1 MRALRLASVAVAAAV
16 LSGGLSACSSG
27 GGGGTGGTADTK
39 AAGDAIAGK
48 VGDLDPRAA
57 LAASAVVMQRAGNGS
72 LTLSTDSDTLTGAG
86 DWRQQTAVDLAG
98 KDKTSTKVRV
108 LGDDVYLGGGP
119 ETTVVLGG
127 RHWAKVLPKDPIVG
141 SMSVLFLTMAQMT
154 NPVLQLSA
162 AQSGKLT
169 KIGTE
174 TVGGAQAT
182 HYRAVEDTAKVA
194 EGLTMLGGDQRAAVR
209 QTLDAGGSTLTVD
222 FWINSGQQLVQLKEY
237 GDKGGEA
244 SAVTVTYAGLGAAPK
259 IEAPAASDVGSGADL
274 AKGFKF

>member
-27 GGGGTGGTADTK
+27 GGTGGTADTK

-48 VGDLDPRAA
+48 VADLDPRAA
-57 LAASAVVMQRAGNGS
+57 LAASAAVMQRAGNGS
-72 LTLSTDSDTLTGAG
+72 LTVSTESDTLTGAG
-86 DWRQQTAVDLAG
+86 DWRQQTVVDLAG
-98 KDKTSTKVRV
+98 KDKASTKVRV

-127 RHWAKVLPKDPIVG
+127 RHWAKVGPKDPIVG
-141 SMSVLFLTMAQMT
+141 SMSVLFLSMAQMT

-162 AQSGKLT
+162 AAQGGKLT
-169 KIGTE
+169 KVGTE

-182 HYRAVEDTAKVA
+182 HFRAVEDTAKLA
-194 EGLTMLGGDQRAAVR
+194 ESLTMLGGDQRAAVQ
-209 QTLDAGGSTLTVD
+209 QTLTAGGSTLTVD
-222 FWINSGQQLVQLKEY
+222 FWINAGQQLVQLKEY

-259 IEAPAASDVGSGADL
+259 IEAPAAGDIGSGADL

>member
-1 MRALRLASVAVAAAV
+1 MRIVRLASVAVAATV
-16 LSGGLSACSSG
+16 LAAGLSACSSS
-27 GGGGTGGTADTK
+27 GTGGTADTK

-48 VGDLDPRAA
+48 VADLDPRAA

-72 LTLSTDSDTLTGAG
+72 LTLATDGDTLTGSG
-86 DWRQQTAVDLAG
+86 DWRQQTLVDLAG
-98 KDKTSTKVRV
+98 KSKGGTRARV

-127 RHWAKVLPKDPIVG
+127 RHWAKVGPKDPVVG
-141 SMSVLFLTMAQMT
+141 SMSLVFLTMAQLT
-154 NPVLQLSA
+154 NPVLQLSAA

-174 TVGGAQAT
+174 TVAGGQAT
-182 HYRAVEDTAKVA
+182 HYRAVEDAAKLI
-194 EGLTMLGGDQRAAVR
+194 ESLTMLSADQRAAVK
-209 QTLDAGGSTLTVD
+209 QTLDTGGSTLTVD
-222 FWINSGQQLVQLKEY
+222 FWINAGQQLVQLKEY

-244 SAVTVTYAGLGAAPK
+244 SAVTVGYTGLGAAPK